1 MSIQISF
8 ISLHTP
14 KKHTMDKLIELK
26 TKIEDELINITFE
39 KSYVSSEDFKIIE
52 AKEFA
57 YVHFCVVIK
66 QKTYVS

>member
-1 MSIQISF
+1 
-8 ISLHTP
+8 
-14 KKHTMDKLIELK
+14 MDKLIELK

-57 YVHFCVVIK
+57 YEHVLQLINK
-66 QKTYVS
+66 LNTK